1 MITKCLT
8 HGVRNMQARVSKAGC
23 TREVKHF
30 MVDASGVG
38 G

>member
-1 MITKCLT
+1 
-8 HGVRNMQARVSKAGC
+8 MQTRVSKAGC

-30 MVDASGVG
+30 MVDASGAG

>member
-1 MITKCLT
+1 
-8 HGVRNMQARVSKAGC
+8 MQARVSKAGC

-30 MVDASGVG
+30 MVDASGAG